1 MANTTKIL
9 FNDFV
14 AIERDLNNIIPTD
27 DVEVYSGTVKAVSTF
42 VNQIAENDIVLYKK
56 TSSYSEDG
64 NPFDLAHESDVY
76 FRNPVVDLP

>member
-27 DVEVYSGTVKAVSTF
+27 EDEVLSGTVKAVSIF
-42 VNQIAENDIVLYKK
+42 VTQVSEEDIVLYKK

-76 FRNPVVDLP
+76 LRNPVVDLP